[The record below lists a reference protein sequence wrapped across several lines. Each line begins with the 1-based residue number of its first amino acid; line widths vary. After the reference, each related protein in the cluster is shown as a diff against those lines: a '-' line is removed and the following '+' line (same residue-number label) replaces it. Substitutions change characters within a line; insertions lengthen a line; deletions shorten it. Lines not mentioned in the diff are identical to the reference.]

1 MHLWIIPV
9 LPLAGAAINGLLGRR
24 FPKALVNAV
33 ALGSTG
39 ASFAMALWVATQFA
53 GLPPDQ
59 IPHIERYTTWL
70 SAGPFSA
77 EYGIY
82 LDQLSVVMMLV
93 VTGVGFVIHVYSVG
107 YMEHEGGYY
116 RYFSYLNI
124 FMFFMLTLVLANNY
138 LLMFVGWEGVGLASY
153 LLIGFW
159 FLKKSAADAGKKA
172 FITNRVGDFGFLIA
186 LFLLIKHFGTLQYEN
201 LWKLV
206 SLHPVESAGAGLL
219 TAIGLLMLVGATGK
233 SAQIPLYVWLP
244 DAMEGPTPVSA
255 LIHAATMVT
264 AGVYMVARS
273 SPIFN
278 RAPDAMLAVAIIG
291 TLTAIFAASIGI
303 VQTDIKKVLAYSTIS
318 QLGYMFMACG
328 VADYVGGI
336 FHLVTHAFFK
346 GLLFLAAGSVIH
358 GLGGEQDMR
367 YMGGLRRYQ
376 PYTFWCMTAATFAI
390 AGLPPFA
397 GFFSKDRILWSA
409 WSSGAPVLWVI
420 GLITA
425 GMTSFYMFRLW
436 FLTFFGEYRG
446 PNPATGGHGQD
457 TDAQHAGRTGAIH
470 DAQDAHATGG
480 SHGHGAPHESPWVM
494 VIPLI
499 VLAFLSLTGGWI
511 GIPHSLNGGDRFG
524 HFLDPV
530 FQAAAVQTPAAEAAV
545 PPAEAPAE
553 HEDAST
559 ELVFTAVSVAVAALG
574 LLLAWW
580 MYYKRPEIP
589 ERMARAAGRLY
600 TFVLDKYRVDE
611 LYGAVIIQPL
621 IALSSNVFWKGIDRG
636 LIDGAVDGGAAGA
649 RETSDAMRQM
659 QSGNI
664 RSYAGW
670 VAVGATAVIAFMV
683 WRGLR

>member
-1 MHLWIIPV
+1 MSLHLWIIPL
-9 LPLAGAAINGLLGRR
+9 LPLAGAAINGLLGKR
-24 FPKALVNAV
+24 FPKALVNTI
-33 ALGSTG
+33 ALGFT
-39 ASFAMALWVATQFA
+39 AAAFAMALWVAAQFA
-53 GLPPDQ
+53 GLSPDQ
-59 IPHIERYTTWL
+59 IPHIEHYAIWM
-70 SAGPFSA
+70 SSGAFSV

-82 LDQLSVVMMLV
+82 LDQLSLVMLLV
-93 VTGVGFVIHVYSVG
+93 VTGVGFLIHVYSVG

-116 RYFSYLNI
+116 RYFAYLNI

-159 FLKKSAADAGKKA
+159 FLKKSAGDAGKKA

-186 LFLLIKHFGTLQYEN
+186 LFLLIKHFGTLQYAS
-201 LWKLV
+201 LWPLV
-206 SLHPVESAGAGLL
+206 SQYPVETGAAGLL

-273 SPIFN
+273 HLIFN
-278 RAPDAMLAVAIIG
+278 RAPDALLAVAVIG

-328 VADYVGGI
+328 VADYIGGV
-336 FHLVTHAFFK
+336 FHLMTHAFFK
-346 GLLFLAAGSVIH
+346 ALLFLGAGSVIH

-367 YMGGLRRYQ
+367 HMGGLRKYL
-376 PYTFWCMTAATFAI
+376 PYTFWSMTIATFAI
-390 AGLPPFA
+390 SGLPPFA

-409 WSSGAPVLWVI
+409 WSSGLHVVWLI
-420 GLITA
+420 GVITA

-446 PNPATGGHGQD
+446 PNPEAAGHGHD
-457 TDAQHAGRTGAIH
+457 ADAQHAGHAGAAH
-470 DAQDAHATGG
+470 AAQDDHAAGG
-480 SHGHGAPHESPWVM
+480 DHGHGAPHESPWVM
-494 VIPLI
+494 VVPLLI
-499 VLAFLSLTGGWI
+499 LAVLSLGGGWV
-511 GIPHSLNGGDRFG
+511 GVPHSLHGSD
-524 HFLDPV
+524 HFDSFLSPAFATGAAPV
-530 FQAAAVQTPAAEAAV
+530 EAAAEPEGS
-545 PPAEAPAE
+545 
-553 HEDAST
+553 ST
-559 ELVFTAVSVAVAALG
+559 ELIFSSISVAVAAFG
-574 LLLAWW
+574 FFMAWW
-580 MYYKRPEIP
+580 LYYKRTDLPAKIAKS
-589 ERMARAAGRLY
+589 MGGLY
-600 TFVLDKYRVDE
+600 TLVLDKYRIDE

-621 IALSSNVFWKGIDRG
+621 ISLSTNVFWKGIDKG

-649 RETSDAMRQM
+649 QETSDAMRHM